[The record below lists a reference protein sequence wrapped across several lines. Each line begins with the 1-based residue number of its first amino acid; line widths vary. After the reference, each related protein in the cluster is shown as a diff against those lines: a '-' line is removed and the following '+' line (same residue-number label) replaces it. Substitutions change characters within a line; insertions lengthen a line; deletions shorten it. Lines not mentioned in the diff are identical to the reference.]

1 MAAINFDATTVEPNA
16 SFDPL
21 PAGWYNANITNSEM
35 KPTKDGSGAYIQLEL
50 TILDGEYANRKVFD
64 LLNVQNN
71 SKVAQEIAYAT
82 LSSICHATGVIQ
94 VQDTSQLHGIPM
106 EVKLSVRAATE
117 NYEASNAVKGYRASS
132 QGAGGMSQA
141 PQMGAPAQQ
150 PPAQNWNAPQQ
161 TPPQAQGG
169 WQAPQGGQTQEDFE
183 QQTGA
188 YTQAQVQEAAR
199 GQDWQTP
206 QPPAAQNQAPAWG
219 QPAPAQNNAPQNA
232 NHEVQ
237 NNGQAWANTPP
248 PTQGNTPSA
257 NATAGTP
264 PWGQPQ

>member
-1 MAAINFDATTVEPNA
+1 MAAINFDATTVAPNA

-21 PAGWYNANITNSEM
+21 PAGWYNANITGSEM

-50 TILDGEYANRKVFD
+50 TILDGQYANRKVFD
-64 LLNVQNN
+64 RLNVQNN
-71 SKVAQEIAYAT
+71 SQVAQEIAYAT

-94 VQDTSQLHGIPM
+94 VQDTSQLHGIPL

-117 NYEASNAVKGYRASS
+117 NYEASNDVKGYRASS

-150 PPAQNWNAPQQ
+150 PPVQQPPAQNWSAPQQ
-161 TPPQAQGG
+161 TPPAPAQQAEPT
-169 WQAPQGGQTQEDFE
+169 QAPQNMTAAAWGQPTQTQ
-183 QQTGA
+183 
-188 YTQAQVQEAAR
+188 
-199 GQDWQTP
+199 QDAP
-206 QPPAAQNQAPAWG
+206 QNQAPAWG
-219 QPAPAQNNAPQNA
+219 QPAPAQQNAPQHA

-237 NNGQAWANTPP
+237 NNGQAWGATPP

>member
-106 EVKLSVRAATE
+106 EVKLSVRAAKDG
-117 NYEASNAVKGYRASS
+117 YDASNNVNGYRASS
-132 QGAGGMSQA
+132 QGAGGMRQA
-141 PQMGAPAQQ
+141 PPMGAPAQQPPVQQ

-161 TPPQAQGG
+161 TPPAQQA
-169 WQAPQGGQTQEDFE
+169 APT
-183 QQTGA
+183 
-188 YTQAQVQEAAR
+188 
-199 GQDWQTP
+199 QDWQTP
-206 QPPAAQNQAPAWG
+206 QPPATQNQAPAWG

>member
-1 MAAINFDATTVEPNA
+1 MAAINFDATTVAPNA

-21 PAGWYNANITNSEM
+21 PAGWYNANITGSEM

-50 TILDGEYANRKVFD
+50 TILDGQYANRKVFD
-64 LLNVQNN
+64 RLNVQNN

-106 EVKLSVRAATE
+106 EVKLSVRPASDG
-117 NYEASNAVKGYRASS
+117 YEAANDVKGYRASS

-150 PPAQNWNAPQQ
+150 PPAQQPPAQNWNAPQQ
-161 TPPQAQGG
+161 SAPQQSQPQQTPP
-169 WQAPQGGQTQEDFE
+169 T
-183 QQTGA
+183 
-188 YTQAQVQEAAR
+188 
-199 GQDWQTP
+199 QDWQTP
-206 QPPAAQNQAPAWG
+206 QSPAAQNQAPAWG

>member
-1 MAAINFDATTVEPNA
+1 MAAINFDATTVAPNA

-21 PAGWYNANITNSEM
+21 PAGWYNANITGSEM

-50 TILDGEYANRKVFD
+50 TVLDGQFANRKVFD
-64 LLNVQNN
+64 RLNVQN
-71 SKVAQEIAYAT
+71 SSQVAQEIAYAT

-94 VQDTSQLHGIPM
+94 VQDTSQLHGIPI
-106 EVKLSVRAATE
+106 EVKLSVQAASGD
-117 NYEASNAVKGYRASS
+117 YEASNKVKGYRASS

-141 PQMGAPAQQ
+141 PQMAAPAQQ
-150 PPAQNWNAPQQ
+150 PPVQQPPAQSWN
-161 TPPQAQGG
+161 
-169 WQAPQGGQTQEDFE
+169 APQGGQTQADFE

-188 YTQAQVQEAAR
+188 YTQAQVQEAAQ
-199 GQDWQTP
+199 GQGWQAP
-206 QPPAAQNQAPAWG
+206 QPTTQAAPQNQAPAWG
-219 QPAPAQNNAPQNA
+219 QPAPAQQNAPQHA

-237 NNGQAWANTPP
+237 NNGQAWAATPP

>member
-1 MAAINFDATTVEPNA
+1 MAAINFDATTVAPNA

-21 PAGWYNANITNSEM
+21 PAGWYNANITSSEM

-50 TILDGEYANRKVFD
+50 TILDGQYANRKVFD
-64 LLNVQNN
+64 RLNVQNK
-71 SKVAQEIAYAT
+71 SQVAQEIAYAT

-106 EVKLSVRAATE
+106 EVKLSVRAASDG
-117 NYEASNAVKGYRASS
+117 YEAANDVKGYRASS
-132 QGAGGMSQA
+132 QGGGMSQA

-161 TPPQAQGG
+161 SQPQQSQPQQTPP
-169 WQAPQGGQTQEDFE
+169 T
-183 QQTGA
+183 
-188 YTQAQVQEAAR
+188 
-199 GQDWQTP
+199 QDWQTP
-206 QPPAAQNQAPAWG
+206 QPPATQNQAPAWG

>member
-21 PAGWYNANITNSEM
+21 PAGWYNANITSSEM
-35 KPTKDGSGAYIQLEL
+35 NPTKDGSGAYIQLEL
-50 TILDGEYANRKVFD
+50 TILDGQYANRKVFD
-64 LLNVQNN
+64 RLNVQNK
-71 SKVAQEIAYAT
+71 SQVAQEIAYAT

-106 EVKLSVRAATE
+106 EVKLSVRPASDG
-117 NYEASNAVKGYRASS
+117 YEAANDVKGYRASS

-141 PQMGAPAQQ
+141 PQMAAPAQQPPAQQ

-161 TPPQAQGG
+161 S
-169 WQAPQGGQTQEDFE
+169 APQQSQPT
-183 QQTGA
+183 
-188 YTQAQVQEAAR
+188 
-199 GQDWQTP
+199 QDWQTP

-237 NNGQAWANTPP
+237 NNGQAWAATPP

>member
-1 MAAINFDATTVEPNA
+1 MAAINFDATTVAPNA

-21 PAGWYNANITNSEM
+21 PAGWYNANITSSEM

-50 TILDGEYANRKVFD
+50 TILDGQYANRKVFD
-64 LLNVQNN
+64 RLNVQNN
-71 SKVAQEIAYAT
+71 SQVAQEIAYAT

-94 VQDTSQLHGIPM
+94 VQDTSQLHGIPL

-117 NYEASNAVKGYRASS
+117 NYEASNDVKGYRASS

-141 PQMGAPAQQ
+141 PQMAAPVQQPPVQQ
-150 PPAQNWNAPQQ
+150 PPAQNWSAPQQ
-161 TPPQAQGG
+161 TPPAQQAAPDQAQQNAPQD
-169 WQAPQGGQTQEDFE
+169 WNQAPP
-183 QQTGA
+183 
-188 YTQAQVQEAAR
+188 QAA
-199 GQDWQTP
+199 P
-206 QPPAAQNQAPAWG
+206 QQAPAWG

>member
-1 MAAINFDATTVEPNA
+1 MAAINFDATTVAPNA

-21 PAGWYNANITNSEM
+21 PAGWYNANITSSEM

-50 TILDGEYANRKVFD
+50 TILDGQYANRKVFD
-64 LLNVQNN
+64 RLNVQNN

-106 EVKLSVRAATE
+106 EVKLSVRPASDG
-117 NYEASNAVKGYRASS
+117 YEAANDVKGYRASS

-150 PPAQNWNAPQQ
+150 PPAQQPPAQNWNAPQQ
-161 TPPQAQGG
+161 SQPQQSAPQQTPP
-169 WQAPQGGQTQEDFE
+169 T
-183 QQTGA
+183 
-188 YTQAQVQEAAR
+188 
-199 GQDWQTP
+199 QDWQTP
-206 QPPAAQNQAPAWG
+206 QPPATQNQAPAWG

-237 NNGQAWANTPP
+237 NNGQAWAATPP
-248 PTQGNTPSA
+248 PTQGNAPSA

>member
-1 MAAINFDATTVEPNA
+1 MAAINFDATTVAPNA

-21 PAGWYNANITNSEM
+21 PAGWYNANITSSEM

-50 TILDGEYANRKVFD
+50 TILDGQYANRKVFD
-64 LLNVQNN
+64 RLNVQNN
-71 SKVAQEIAYAT
+71 SQVAQEIAYAT

-106 EVKLSVRAATE
+106 EVKLSVRPASDG
-117 NYEASNAVKGYRASS
+117 YEAANDVKGYRASS
-132 QGAGGMSQA
+132 QGAGGMRQA

-161 TPPQAQGG
+161 SQPQQTPP
-169 WQAPQGGQTQEDFE
+169 T
-183 QQTGA
+183 
-188 YTQAQVQEAAR
+188 
-199 GQDWQTP
+199 QDWQTP
-206 QPPAAQNQAPAWG
+206 QPPATQNQAPAWG
-219 QPAPAQNNAPQNA
+219 QAAPAQNNAPQNA

-237 NNGQAWANTPP
+237 NNGQAWAATPP